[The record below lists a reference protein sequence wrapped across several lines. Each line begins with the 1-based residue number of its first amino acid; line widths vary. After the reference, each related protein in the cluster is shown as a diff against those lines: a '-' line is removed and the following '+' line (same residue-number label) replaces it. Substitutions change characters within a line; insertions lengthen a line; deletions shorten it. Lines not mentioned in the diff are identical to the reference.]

1 MVKVQIFAAD
11 VHIQERL
18 EDDVL
23 PINEADDEEEAL
35 AALVLET
42 ERTPVTRRIRG
53 YFENVVSAET
63 THRFQPSQNSF
74 KLKTVFF
81 FDILYI

>member
-53 YFENVVSAET
+53 YFENVV
-63 THRFQPSQNSF
+63 
-74 KLKTVFF
+74 
-81 FDILYI
+81 

>member
-1 MVKVQIFAAD
+1 MVKVQILAAD

-23 PINEADDEEEAL
+23 PINEADDQEEAL

-53 YFENVVSAET
+53 YFENVV
-63 THRFQPSQNSF
+63 
-74 KLKTVFF
+74 
-81 FDILYI
+81 